1 MEKKKNIKHHLNNL
15 TNDGFHMQTLNTFPP
30 QINTQNNIS
39 CLKQFNDFLKNST
52 FEFGCCCVCGQRN
65 INMNFKCVK

>member
-1 MEKKKNIKHHLNNL
+1 
-15 TNDGFHMQTLNTFPP
+15 MQTPNTFPS

-52 FEFGCCCVCGQRN
+52 FEFGCCCVCNENKYKHEFQICKIKN
-65 INMNFKCVK
+65 LNKNL